1 VTDEQDAL
9 WSSEQAQTGA
19 SASEHRKTTHK
30 TDGDAEPGSDEAELE
45 LPAHS
50 ESDDDAVPLEV
61 AGEDDEDAVLEL
73 GRGKGSPT
81 TAEDA
86 TERESETVASR
97 AEEAEMAEI
106 EVPTDSAGEGAS
118 GVGEDS
124 DDDTALD
131 ASTLP
136 DWVPDF
142 MIRDGDLDLKVVGVL
157 GVVALLI
164 LASMAW
170 IIWDDAPAEI
180 TVPGERFGDAIVY
193 RMGGSMDVVSPEYGV
208 PINQM
213 GIVINEFHMT
223 KLEGYLNA
231 STSDLTA
238 RQVVDGYG
246 NPHAVFQRQ
255 LSLETTRLEGQYKE
269 EGQNSDEF
277 DDGLL
282 IANRTSHVDRETLE
296 TIRSDSESNISYT
309 STSVDAWS
317 WQQLTDWVPRISQN
331 GDLPHGELYVG
342 RTLVEDT
349 RGTTTDGT
357 LKWDVHAGEKIL
369 GHDTLRLRV
378 HAADNRDILFAHGS
392 FSYRLDL
399 WLSEASAYPLKFQL
413 VSTGNVKLSNEPLYD
428 QDIRF
433 SGTIIDLTEGYS
445 PVPAPNGETTDGPH
459 VNADGEILP
468 WDNGA
473 PAFGNGSSSLDRN
486 FSLQVAVN
494 NPGLQPGFGSYRAKH
509 PNAFAVAANYT
520 EADGREWNFTYAY
533 QSETKDTVKA
543 YRCRVNE
550 SLTNASGEEIEVGNP
565 TLSMDDMP
573 LLLSVTGAEQVLTT
587 TPEVEAWTGT
597 QVDHGRVR
605 LHLRQNIQNPA
616 TAIDFS
622 KIRSEVL
629 FDLLDDGQID
639 PYRYASTDS
648 SGYGYLL
655 TQVEPHS
662 GYSTA
667 VDAGDGL
674 VLFNFAHRRSG

>member
-1 VTDEQDAL
+1 MADEQDAL
-9 WSSEQAQTGA
+9 WSSDRAKPDAGA
-19 SASEHRKTTHK
+19 SGHSEASGEAADDVK
-30 TDGDAEPGSDEAELE
+30 PNPDEAELE

-50 ESDDDAVPLEV
+50 ESDDDSPPAEE
-61 AGEDDEDAVLEL
+61 ADEGAVLEL
-73 GRGKGSPT
+73 GRGSGSPE

-86 TERESETVASR
+86 EAAETD
-97 AEEAEMAEI
+97 
-106 EVPTDSAGEGAS
+106 VPTDKPGGEVGGAGD
-118 GVGEDS
+118 DS
-124 DDDTALD
+124 DDDTALE

-136 DWVPDF
+136 GWVPDF
-142 MIRDGDLDLKVVGVL
+142 MIRDGDLDLKVVGTL

-170 IIWDDAPAEI
+170 LIWDDAPAEI
-180 TVPGERFGDAIVY
+180 AVPVEHFDDAIVY
-193 RMGGSMDVVSPEYGV
+193 RMGGSIDIVSPEYGL

-213 GIVINEFHMT
+213 GIVINEFHVT
-223 KLEGYLNA
+223 ALEGYLNA

-238 RQVVDGYG
+238 RQVDDGYG
-246 NPHAVFQRQ
+246 NFHTVFQRQ
-255 LSLETTRLEGQYKE
+255 LSLETTRLEGWYKE
-269 EGQNSDEF
+269 EGKNSDEF

-296 TIRSDSESNISYT
+296 TIRSDSESNVSYT

-317 WQQLTDWVPRISQN
+317 WQQLTDWVPRISEN

-342 RTLVEDT
+342 RTLVEGT
-349 RGTTTDGT
+349 EGTTPDGM
-357 LKWDVHAGEKIL
+357 LSWDVHAGEKIL

-378 HAADNRDILFAHGS
+378 HTSDSRDYLFAHGS
-392 FSYRLDL
+392 FGYRLDL

-413 VSTGNVKLSNEPLYD
+413 VSTGNVKLSNELLYD

-433 SGTIIDLTEGYS
+433 SGTVLDLTEGHS
-445 PVPAPNGETTDGPH
+445 PVPAPNGETTTGPH
-459 VNADGEILP
+459 VAAEGELLP

-494 NPGLQPGFGSYRAKH
+494 DPGLQPGFGTYRAKH
-509 PNAFAVAANYT
+509 PDAFAVAANYT

-550 SLTNASGEEIEVGNP
+550 SLINASGEEIEVSNP
-565 TLSMDDMP
+565 TLSMDEMP

-587 TPEVEAWTGT
+587 TPEVEAWTGA
-597 QVDHGRVR
+597 QVDHGRVK
-605 LHLRQNIQNPA
+605 LHLRHNIQNPA

-622 KIRSEVL
+622 KIWSELL
-629 FDLLDDGQID
+629 FDLLEDGEID
-639 PYRYASTDS
+639 PYRYASVDS
-648 SGYGYLL
+648 SGYGYML

-662 GYSTA
+662 GYSAA

-674 VLFNFAHRRSG
+674 MLFNLAHRRSG